1 MVVPLEVSVLLSV
14 NDVEGVVALL
24 DYYELPD
31 SFVLVME
38 RPDSSE
44 DMFDYIT
51 RKGAI
56 EENVARGFFKQIVEI
71 VLACHGKGAVHRDI
85 RMRIF
90 LSILKQE
97 N

>member
-1 MVVPLEVSVLLSV
+1 MLLSV

-51 RKGAI
+51 R
-56 EENVARGFFKQIVEI
+56 
-71 VLACHGKGAVHRDI
+71 
-85 RMRIF
+85 
-90 LSILKQE
+90 
-97 N
+97 